1 MKDNFI
7 KDYWELLESTS
18 SIPTKVNKVLI
29 LAFNEIEQNILEEEP
44 FEKDNNQEEYI
55 HLTIDLKSLEERL
68 QSLKNEREL
77 SNNENNKYFKYFGKF
92 NLDDENEKN

>member
-29 LAFNEIEQNILEEEP
+29 LDFNEIEQNILEE
-44 FEKDNNQEEYI
+44 DQEY
-55 HLTIDLKSLEERL
+55 LKKLW
-68 QSLKNEREL
+68 
-77 SNNENNKYFKYFGKF
+77 
-92 NLDDENEKN
+92 NLYLVVIFIY